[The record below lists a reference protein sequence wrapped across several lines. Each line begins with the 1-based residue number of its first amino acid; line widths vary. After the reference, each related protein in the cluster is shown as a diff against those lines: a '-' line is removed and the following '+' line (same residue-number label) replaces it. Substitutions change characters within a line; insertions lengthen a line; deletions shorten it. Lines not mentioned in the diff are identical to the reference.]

1 MSASD
6 ATREP
11 RVRDDHRA
19 EMRLNSV
26 ISKVLVIGLLAAVA
40 LLVIGV
46 ILTLAR
52 PGVGPVHVTSIKDLP
67 KQLAAGEPGG
77 FFQLGLLVLLLTPF
91 ARVVA
96 LGIAFAGRRQWRF
109 TGISVLVAA
118 LLIVGAVLGMS
129 LG

>member
-1 MSASD
+1 MNAPD
-6 ATREP
+6 ATRDP
-11 RVRDDHRA
+11 HVRDDHRE
-19 EMRLNSV
+19 EMRLNST
-26 ISKVLVIGLLAAVA
+26 ISRVLVIGLLAAVG

-46 ILTLAR
+46 ILALAR
-52 PGVGPVHVTSIKDLP
+52 PGVDPVHVTSIKDLP

-96 LGIAFAGRRQWRF
+96 LGIAFAGRRQWLF
-109 TGISVLVAA
+109 TGISALVAA
-118 LLIVGAVLGMS
+118 LLIVGAVLGLS

>member
-1 MSASD
+1 MSVSD
-6 ATREP
+6 VTQDP
-11 RVRDDHRA
+11 QVRDDHRE

-40 LLVIGV
+40 LLVAGA

-52 PGVGPVHVTSIKDLP
+52 PGVGQVHVTSIKDLP
-67 KQLAAGEPGG
+67 HELAAGEPGG

-96 LGIAFAGRRQWRF
+96 LGIAFAGRRQWLF
-109 TGISVLVAA
+109 LGISVVVAA